1 MTVVP
6 RPIMKGRQI
15 AGLLLV
21 VTTAAMLVLVVLWV
35 AWSMTRPPT
44 L

>member
-1 MTVVP
+1 MTAVP
-6 RPIMKGRQI
+6 RPIARGRQI

-21 VTTAAMLVLVVLWV
+21 ITTAAMLVAVILLV